1 MRMSNDVVEMVPLAP
16 EEDDTADAETLM
28 EPSAPATGPQYSEDL
43 MVQFGLGD
51 VLEQLRSRKM
61 RSSFSHYIAEMQSE
75 IVPLKP
81 RCPAGSLAKI
91 AFQPINEDERRL
103 EPFDERVLRNALT
116 LKETEQKPPLP
127 DWLETEQ
134 PWGDDDRKKRRR
146 DKKKKKKKRKRKR
159 NHDDGNVE
167 GEDGANKGDDDERRA
182 KKKRK

>member
-1 MRMSNDVVEMVPLAP
+1 MRMSDDAVEVVPSAP
-16 EEDDTADAETLM
+16 EHAAAANDNAVEES
-28 EPSAPATGPQYSEDL
+28 SAPATGPQYSEDL

-75 IVPLKP
+75 TVPLKP

-103 EPFDERVLRNALT
+103 ELFDERVLRNALT

-134 PWGDDDRKKRRR
+134 PWGDDDRKKRKR

-159 NHDDGNVE
+159 NQNDAGGNAE
-167 GEDGANKGDDDERRA
+167 GDDEERRA